1 MPCADHAAKRVRA
14 RELRRAGWSRAEIA
28 REVGVRNMRSIDRW
42 LAGIRA
48 PQWARRPRAKDGVR
62 SEAVR
67 LRREG
72 KTYDEI
78 RRKLG
83 VSKSS
88 LSLWLR
94 DLYLTDEQRD
104 VLLSKLA
111 TAPMRRGA
119 TNRARREA
127 VRAGIRARAAEE
139 ISFVTD
145 RELFLLGAILYWA
158 EGAKAKMWRPSQ
170 CVSFIN
176 SDPRLVR
183 LFLHWL
189 HGFGIP
195 RSRLSFRIS
204 IHESADLAAADRFW
218 REIIGPGEA
227 RFLRPQLKQH
237 VPRTNRRNTGTG
249 YHGCLIIRV
258 SRSTE
263 LYRQI
268 EGWIE
273 GIMISFGAWC
283 NPVAR
288 RPLEPYGLGSNPS
301 APAMNQSTLFEP
313 STAYRWQSAS

>member
-1 MPCADHAAKRVRA
+1 MGRAFARSRREDRPGLKTARIALFSGAVVVTPVVYDRRMPCTDHAAKRLRA
-14 RELRRAGWSRAEIA
+14 RELRRAGWSRAQIA

-42 LAGIRA
+42 LAGI
-48 PQWARRPRAKDGVR
+48 PTPVWTRRPQAKDGVR
-62 SEAVR
+62 SEAVK

-139 ISFVTD
+139 IRFVTD

-195 RSRLSFRIS
+195 RSRFSFRIS
-204 IHESADLAAADRFW
+204 IHESADLAAADRS
-218 REIIGPGEA
+218 GERSSA
-227 RFLRPQLKQH
+227 PEK
-237 VPRTNRRNTGTG
+237 
-249 YHGCLIIRV
+249 RV
-258 SRSTE
+258 SFDRS
-263 LYRQI
+263 
-268 EGWIE
+268 
-273 GIMISFGAWC
+273 
-283 NPVAR
+283 
-288 RPLEPYGLGSNPS
+288 
-301 APAMNQSTLFEP
+301 
-313 STAYRWQSAS
+313 